1 MSRIGQMSKKLLN
14 LQQQKSIIIFHSNLH
29 SIHKEKH
36 NFEDFFRGIFFL
48 KLLYQI
54 KSNIIYSAHLKRRA

>member
-1 MSRIGQMSKKLLN
+1 MSRICQMSKKLLN

-48 KLLYQI
+48 KSFISNQI
-54 KSNIIYSAHLKRRA
+54 KYNLFGTS

>member
-1 MSRIGQMSKKLLN
+1 MSRICQMSKKLLN

-36 NFEDFFRGIFFL
+36 NFEDFFRGIFFF
-48 KLLYQI
+48 KTFISNQI
-54 KSNIIYSAHLKRRA
+54 KYNLFGTS